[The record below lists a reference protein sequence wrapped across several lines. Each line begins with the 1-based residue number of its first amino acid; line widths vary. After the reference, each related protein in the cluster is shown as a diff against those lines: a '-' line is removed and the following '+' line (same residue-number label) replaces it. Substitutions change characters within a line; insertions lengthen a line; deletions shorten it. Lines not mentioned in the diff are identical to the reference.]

1 MVITDLK
8 GKEIVWKGN
17 KCLVLDVQTDSTGA
31 FAVQLEIEETE
42 NTQTNPWVA
51 IDEIRADV
59 YFTQRPRLF
68 GVMVDAH
75 DNYAKV
81 EWKDADGEIVPFRKY
96 PPNHKYAGQYV
107 LDKENRPIMTVKIFD
122 SKLSE
127 ISLF

>member
-8 GKEIVWKGN
+8 GKEIIWKGN
-17 KCLVLDVQTDSTGA
+17 KCLVLDVGTDTTGA
-31 FAVQLEIEETE
+31 FAVQIEAEETE
-42 NTQTNPWVA
+42 TTQTNPWVP
-51 IDEIRADV
+51 IDEVRADV

-75 DNYAKV
+75 DGYAKV
-81 EWKDADGEIVPFRKY
+81 EWKDADGEVVPFRRY
-96 PPNHKYAGQYV
+96 PQGHPYAGQFM

>member
-8 GKEIVWKGN
+8 GKEIIWKGN

-31 FAVQLEIEETE
+31 FVVQIEAEETE
-42 NTQTNPWVA
+42 TTKTNPWIP
-51 IDEIRADV
+51 IDEVRVDV
-59 YFTQRPRLF
+59 YYTQRPRLF

-75 DNYAKV
+75 DGFAKV
-81 EWKDADGEIVPFRKY
+81 EWKDADGEVVPFKVY
-96 PPNHKYAGQYV
+96 PPNHEYAGHLM
-107 LDKENRPIMTVKIFD
+107 LDKENRPIMTVKVFD